1 MTENLNFTDLLDYV
15 ATCCG
20 DPEMRESSAGAR
32 SKHARSLSW

>member
-20 DPEMRESSAGAR
+20 DPECEKIKPA
-32 SKHARSLSW
+32 L